1 MKARKVHDRWR
12 LHCCPGSGASTIRC
26 RKPRAGVQN
35 CTEAH
40 NDGVWDIPSSDEAYW
55 EDGDR
60 DGDGIAC
67 ESYSRGS

>member
-1 MKARKVHDRWR
+1 MKARKFMIAGAAAAV
-12 LHCCPGSGASTIRC
+12 LGLGLAPFAAASPGPVY
-26 RKPRAGVQN
+26 KN

-67 ESYSRGS
+67 ESYS